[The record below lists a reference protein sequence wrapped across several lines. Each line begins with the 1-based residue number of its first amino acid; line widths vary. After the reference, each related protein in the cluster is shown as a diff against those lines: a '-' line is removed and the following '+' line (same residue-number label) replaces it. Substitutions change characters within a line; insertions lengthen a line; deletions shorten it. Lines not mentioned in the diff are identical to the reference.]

1 MTAKRRINFSWGSAL
16 LLAVQGI
23 MVNPE
28 TIHILITK
36 GRFSRCVRECVC
48 VHMCEWSVSVCVCVC
63 ACNNNN
69 KIEKEAVNLRIGE
82 TWERFLS
89 MKSWEEGEKGYNCIS
104 IKSILE
110 IRRKM
115 KH

>member
-1 MTAKRRINFSWGSAL
+1 
-16 LLAVQGI
+16 
-23 MVNPE
+23 
-28 TIHILITK
+28 
-36 GRFSRCVRECVC
+36 
-48 VHMCEWSVSVCVCVC
+48 VC

>member
-1 MTAKRRINFSWGSAL
+1 
-16 LLAVQGI
+16 
-23 MVNPE
+23 
-28 TIHILITK
+28 
-36 GRFSRCVRECVC
+36 
-48 VHMCEWSVSVCVCVC
+48 VSVCVCTCVSGVCLYVCVC